1 MKVLSKSYI
10 GLAAA
15 LALTIIVFLPSMSND
30 FVDWDDPLY
39 IHENILIQEFSIDQL
54 TRIFNTPYLANYQ
67 PLTLISYA
75 IDFAIGEYDAR
86 IYHLHN
92 LLLHL
97 LNVALVFFLIQM
109 LFKDRAMAFFCA
121 ILFGIHPMHA
131 ESVAWVSGR
140 KDVLYVF
147 YFVLGMVFYLKH
159 LSNSN
164 KKLAWYGLALFSF
177 VLSCLAKGQAV
188 VFPAILILLLL
199 FKRQL
204 TATDL
209 FKTAPFFAI
218 GLLFGLLAMRFQAEA
233 GATDTSPVTGWHR
246 LFVACYTTTVYVL
259 KSIVPF
265 QLSAFHP
272 YPELPGGKLPWWMYA
287 SIIPIVLL
295 IFWWLR
301 SFREDRVV
309 FFGLGFFFISILL
322 VSQIIPVGRSII
334 SDRYSYLSYLGLFI
348 VIAQWLRSSYA
359 RYGKPINMTL
369 RVMAVGYLVSLSA
382 VTYGRCS
389 VWKNSE
395 TLWSDVTHKYPEH
408 FMAYSNLGKHYWD
421 HGNKPLAEQAFR
433 DCAER
438 SKQRPECANN
448 LGLFL
453 KNEGRNE
460 EALEALNRAVKTDS
474 TYYPALLNRG
484 VLLSEMGRNAE
495 ALRDMNA
502 MVRVNPDTL
511 LSYLFRAIVLER
523 SERYADAISDYH
535 VLIQREPNNA
545 SFYDSRGLV
554 HFKNGNL
561 QAALRDYDKALDI
574 NPDFGEAYYRRSKL
588 LAVQGNLQAAK
599 ADMNQA
605 LRLNYPVPPAFI
617 VQLNSATE

>member
-1 MKVLSKSYI
+1 MNGYSKTYL
-10 GLAAA
+10 GLVIAFAMT
-15 LALTIIVFLPSMSND
+15 LIVFLPTLHNG
-30 FVDWDDPLY
+30 FVSWDDPLY
-39 IHENILIQEFSIDQL
+39 IHENILIKEFSQDQL
-54 TRIFNTPYLANYQ
+54 VNLFKTPYLANYQ
-67 PLTLISYA
+67 PLTLFSYA
-75 IDFAIGEYDAR
+75 IDFAIGEYDAS

-92 LLLHL
+92 LVLHL
-97 LNVALVFFLIQM
+97 LNAVLVFFLIQL
-109 LFKDRAMAFFCA
+109 LFKDQSMAFFCA
-121 ILFGIHPMHA
+121 ILFGIHPMHV
-131 ESVAWVSGR
+131 ESVAWISGR

-147 YFVLGMVFYLKH
+147 YFILALVFYVKH
-159 LSNSN
+159 LSNP
-164 KKLAWYGLALFSF
+164 KKGWVWYGLALFSF

-188 VFPAILILLLL
+188 VFPAVLILLLL

-209 FKTAPFFAI
+209 LKTAPFFAI

-233 GATDTSPVTGWHR
+233 GATDTSPVAGWNR
-246 LFVACYTTTVYVL
+246 LFVACYTTTAYVL

-272 YPELPGGKLPWWMYA
+272 YPEMPGGKLPWWMYA

-295 IFWWLR
+295 AFWWLR
-301 SFREDRVV
+301 SFREDRVM
-309 FFGLGFFFISILL
+309 FFGLGFFFITILL
-322 VSQIIPVGRSII
+322 LSQIIPVGRSII

-348 VIAQWLRSSYA
+348 MIAQWLRSSYD
-359 RYGKPINMTL
+359 RYGKPVNLTL
-369 RVMAVGYLVSLSA
+369 RVITVAYLVSLSA

-395 TLWSDVTHKYPEH
+395 TLWSDVTKKYPEH

-421 HGNKPLAEQAFR
+421 QGNKPLAERAFR

-460 EALEALNRAVKTDS
+460 EALEALNKAVQTDS

-484 VLLSEMGRNAE
+484 VLLSEMGRNKE

-502 MVRVNPDTL
+502 MVRLNPDTL

-523 SERYADAISDYH
+523 TERYTHAISDYH